1 MAAIIHSIK
10 RCLHTG
16 VFVTALL
23 LVNQNATAEDTLILP
38 DDPNINY
45 YGRFDFTNPKAP
57 RFNWSGSTI
66 ELKISGSTSV
76 GIELTDGA
84 GYYDIEVDGKVQ
96 SAPVYANSY
105 SSRKYTIVSALST
118 DAHVIR
124 IVKRNE
130 PYWVVTTFS
139 GIYLSNGGKTL
150 PLAKPVRKMEFMGDS
165 FTAGYFIEEC
175 TDQQAN
181 TNTNKSWARLTS
193 KAFNAQDII
202 LAESGIGL
210 VKSLGGKSS
219 LPKKYPGTLDTVGN
233 MSTPMW
239 NFSNWI
245 PDIVSIFLGIND
257 KNSGVTDNEYTAAVH
272 DFVKTIR
279 GNYPSTPILFISY
292 TGCMDEA
299 TKAAVAA
306 ETTTLGHKDVYFME
320 CKQKINGC
328 SWHPTV
334 DDAQQISDS
343 VVAKIKQIT
352 GWDNT
357 PVSFGKT
364 EAGKNAR
371 KSVQITTSRIDN
383 RTMLILTDQIGA
395 GYPIQVM
402 TANGQVVKKMRF
414 DLSGKCNW
422 HTTHASEGFYFI
434 GSRELGWTKVFVERH

>member
-1 MAAIIHSIK
+1 MVANIRSIK
-10 RCLHTG
+10 SCLCTCF
-16 VFVTALL
+16 FVAAVL
-23 LVNQNATAEDTLILP
+23 LVNQNAAAEDQLILP

-45 YGRFDFTNPKAP
+45 YGRFDFSNSKAP

-66 ELKISGSTSV
+66 ELKVSGTTTV

-96 SAPVYANSY
+96 STPVYANSY
-105 SSRKYTIVSALST
+105 SSKKYTIVSALST
-118 DAHVIR
+118 DEHIIR

-130 PYWVVTTFS
+130 PYWVITTFG
-139 GIYLSNGGKTL
+139 GIYLSNGGKTM

-165 FTAGYFIEEC
+165 FTAGYFIEDC
-175 TDQQAN
+175 ADQQAH
-181 TNTNKSWARLTS
+181 TNANKSWARLTS

-219 LPKKYPGTLDTVGN
+219 LPKKYPGTLDTIGSI
-233 MSTPMW
+233 STPMW
-239 NFSNWI
+239 NFSSWI

-257 KNSGVTDNEYTAAVH
+257 KNSGATDNEYTAAVH

-279 GNYPSTPILFISY
+279 GNYPTTPILFISY
-292 TGCMDEA
+292 TGCMDGA
-299 TKAAVAA
+299 TRAAVTA
-306 ETTTLGHKDVYFME
+306 ETTSLGHKDIYFLE

-334 DDAQQISDS
+334 SDARQISDS

-357 PVSFGKT
+357 QVNIANGKL
-364 EAGKNAR
+364 R
-371 KSVQITTSRIDN
+371 QSVQQAVQIKTALIDN
-383 RTMLILTDQIGA
+383 RNMLISTNQVTA
-395 GYPIQVM
+395 GYPVSVT
-402 TANGQVVKKMRF
+402 TANGQIVKKMQL
-414 DLSGKCNW
+414 DNTGKCRWN
-422 HTTHASEGFYFI
+422 TAQTSEGVYFV
-434 GSRELGWTKVFVERH
+434 GSRETGWARVFIKR

>member
-1 MAAIIHSIK
+1 MVALIRSIK
-10 RCLHTG
+10 NCLYTG

-23 LVNQNATAEDTLILP
+23 LVPQNAAAEDILILP

-66 ELKISGSTSV
+66 ELKISGSTTV
-76 GIELTDGA
+76 GIELIDGA

-96 SAPVYANSY
+96 STPVYANSY
-105 SSRKYTIVSALST
+105 NSKKYTIVSALST

-130 PYWVVTTFS
+130 PYWVITTFG
-139 GIYLSNGGKTL
+139 GIYLSNGGKTM

-165 FTAGYFIEEC
+165 FTAGYFIEDC
-175 TDQQAN
+175 ADQQAN

-219 LPKKYPGTLDTVGN
+219 LPKKYPGTLDTSGSI
-233 MSTPMW
+233 STPMW
-239 NFSNWI
+239 NFSSWI
-245 PDIVSIFLGIND
+245 PDVVSIFLGIND
-257 KNSGVTDNEYTAAVH
+257 KNSGATDNEYTAAVH

-292 TGCMDEA
+292 TGCMDGA
-299 TKAAVAA
+299 TKAAVTE
-306 ETTTLGHKDVYFME
+306 ETTSLGHKDIYFLE

-334 DDAQQISDS
+334 TDAQQISDS
-343 VVAKIKQIT
+343 VVEKIKQIT

-357 PVSFGKT
+357 RINIANAEFGK
-364 EAGKNAR
+364 R
-371 KSVQITTSRIDN
+371 VQKAVPIKTTLFND
-383 RTMLILTDQIGA
+383 RTMLISTNQLAA
-395 GYPIQVM
+395 GYPIQLAA
-402 TANGQVVKKMRF
+402 ANGQIVKKMQLDF
-414 DLSGKCNW
+414 SGECRWN
-422 HTTHASEGFYFI
+422 TAQTSEGIYFI
-434 GSRELGWTKVFVERH
+434 GSRQIGWTKVVIKR